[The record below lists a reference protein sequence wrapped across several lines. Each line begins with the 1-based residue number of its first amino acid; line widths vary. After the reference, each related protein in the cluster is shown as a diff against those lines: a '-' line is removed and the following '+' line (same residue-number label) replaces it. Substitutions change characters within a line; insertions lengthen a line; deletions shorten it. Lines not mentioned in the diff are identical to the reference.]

1 MKFSKGKCEVL
12 LLGRNHPVL
21 YSLSANLLENSF
33 AEEDL
38 GVLVEQLGQQCA
50 PAAEVANS
58 TPGYGGTG
66 GTLPLCSALR
76 RHRWVQCWAPATE
89 TGTCWSESNELR

>member
-1 MKFSKGKCEVL
+1 M
-12 LLGRNHPVL
+12 L

-58 TPGYGGTG
+58 TPGYRGTG
-66 GTLPLCSALR
+66 GPFPSAL
-76 RHRWVQCWAPATE
+76 HCA
-89 TGTCWSESNELR
+89 GTAGSSAGLLLQRQGHVGESPTS